1 MSILVVNI
9 IAPVITGCIVAYFTH
24 WLSNRDKNNRQ

>member
-24 WLSNRDKNNRQ
+24 